1 MRKLLLCLFP
11 LLLLAQDKSPQEIQA
26 ELDQAE
32 AQFEH
37 AKELFNP
44 WYSGPLIT
52 GSAAMMPPGVA
63 NIQPYIF
70 VTDVFA
76 VFNGDRHAVDIPDL
90 INANPLFIIQT
101 GITSWMD
108 TILTVQ
114 GDENWKGHYQSGGF
128 GDTTLQLGL
137 KILKQGLWI
146 PAMKI
151 YINETF
157 PTGRYQ
163 NFSVGKAA
171 VSSTGSGTYTTS
183 FSLNSSKIL
192 FWDTLHPTSFRL
204 SLNYYIPTSVHV
216 RGFNA
221 YGGGFG
227 THGTVHP
234 GNTFKLSF
242 GTELSLT
249 QRWVIANDL
258 VYQATS
264 RTTFTGDLG
273 VDTKGAPAVMGN
285 GSSDSLSLAPALEYN
300 FSPNLGILAGV
311 WFTVYGRNSADFISG
326 IFTVTYTYDW

>member
-1 MRKLLLCLFP
+1 MRKLLLLLFP
-11 LLLLAQDKSPQEIQA
+11 LLLLAEGKSPQEIQA
-26 ELDQAE
+26 ELDHAE

-52 GSAAMMPPGVA
+52 GSAAMMPPGIA
-63 NIQPYIF
+63 NIQPYLF
-70 VTDVFA
+70 VTDIYAAFDE
-76 VFNGDRHAVDIPDL
+76 DRHSVDISKI

-114 GDENWKGHYQSGGF
+114 GEESWQNHHQSGGF

-157 PTGRYQ
+157 PTGRYE
-163 NFSVGKAA
+163 NFSADKAA
-171 VSSTGSGTYTTS
+171 VSTTGSGAYTTS
-183 FSLNSSKIL
+183 FSLNASKIL

-204 SLNYYIPTSVHV
+204 SLNYYISTSVHV
-216 RGFNA
+216 HGLNA

-227 THGTVHP
+227 TKGTIHP

-242 GTELSLT
+242 GTEMSLT
-249 QRWVIANDL
+249 QRWVLANDL

-264 RTTFTGDLG
+264 RTTFSGNPGVDAKGDL
-273 VDTKGAPAVMGN
+273 APIGN
-285 GSSDSLSLAPALEYN
+285 GFSDSLSLAPAIEYN

-311 WFTVYGRNSADFISG
+311 WFTVYGRNSSNFVSG
-326 IFTVTYTYDW
+326 VFTVTYTYNW

>member
-1 MRKLLLCLFP
+1 MNKLLLFLFP
-11 LLLLAQDKSPQEIQA
+11 LLLLAQDKSPQEIQE
-26 ELDQAE
+26 ELNHAE

-44 WYSGPLIT
+44 WYAGPLIT
-52 GSAAMMPPGVA
+52 GSASMMPPGMA

-70 VTDVFA
+70 VTDTYA
-76 VFNGDRHAVDIPDL
+76 VFNEDRHSVDIPDI
-90 INANPLFIIQT
+90 INANPLCVIQT

-114 GDENWKGHYQSGGF
+114 GDENWQGHRQSGGL

-151 YINETF
+151 YLNETF
-157 PTGRYQ
+157 PSGRYQ
-163 NFSVGKAA
+163 NFSSGKAA
-171 VSSTGSGTYTTS
+171 VSSTGAGAYTTS
-183 FSLNSSKIL
+183 FSLNTSKIL
-192 FWDTLHPTSFRL
+192 FWDTLHPTSLRL

-227 THGTVHP
+227 TSGTVHP
-234 GNTFKLSF
+234 GQTFKLSF
-242 GTELSLT
+242 GTEISLT

-258 VYQATS
+258 VYQTS
-264 RTTFTGDLG
+264 GRTTFTGNLG
-273 VDTKGAPAVMGN
+273 VDSTGAPAVVGN
-285 GSSDSLSLAPALEYN
+285 GSNDSLSLAPALEYN
-300 FSPNLGILAGV
+300 FTPQLGALAGV
-311 WFTVYGRNSADFISG
+311 WFTVYGRNSSNFISG
-326 IFTVTYTYDW
+326 IFTVTYTFSW